1 MAYWVHQK
9 RMICLGCCLGCV
21 LLLSGCSW
29 MYTELEED
37 DIRRAVIRDRE
48 IELEN
53 MKLEY
58 EEGARLGRPVNPP
71 NPVMPGDVEPELE

>member
-1 MAYWVHQK
+1 
-9 RMICLGCCLGCV
+9 
-21 LLLSGCSW
+21 
-29 MYTELEED
+29 
-37 DIRRAVIRDRE
+37 
-48 IELEN
+48 